1 MKPSPRKPGERAHP
15 ADRTG
20 NQKPRNLNP
29 PAGSDLVF
37 LLTDAWRQ
45 SASRATVP
53 EEEFE
58 AFLGVPGR
66 ILLRESVRIP

>member
-1 MKPSPRKPGERAHP
+1 M
-15 ADRTG
+15 
-20 NQKPRNLNP
+20 
-29 PAGSDLVF
+29 F

-58 AFLGVPGR
+58 AFLGIPGFSLKRR
-66 ILLRESVRIP
+66 IL